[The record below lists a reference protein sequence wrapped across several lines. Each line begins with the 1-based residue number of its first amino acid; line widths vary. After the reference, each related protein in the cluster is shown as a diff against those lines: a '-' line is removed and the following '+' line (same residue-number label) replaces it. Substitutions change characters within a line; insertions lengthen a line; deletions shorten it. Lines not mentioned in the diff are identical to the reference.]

1 MAAVERGGKFEAA
14 NADAQSFLERERNL
28 RWVVFGVSHVTMKIR
43 RRHEPKSG
51 RASGTSVHLQNRS
64 CNYRYAALKSPILL
78 KRQTMKSGC
87 LEQPKSDIAARF
99 EQDLRKPTVRLAAK
113 PTGEKDMALEQQ
125 KQHHF
130 VSLLMAEA
138 VRQLR

>member
-1 MAAVERGGKFEAA
+1 M
-14 NADAQSFLERERNL
+14 
-28 RWVVFGVSHVTMKIR
+28 
-43 RRHEPKSG
+43 
-51 RASGTSVHLQNRS
+51 GTSVHLENRS
-64 CNYRYAALKSPILL
+64 CKCRDAKLKAPNLL

-87 LEQPKSDIAARF
+87 LEQLKPDTAARF
-99 EQDLRKPTVRLAAK
+99 ENDLRKPTVRLAAK
-113 PTGEKDMALEQQ
+113 PTREKDTALEQQ